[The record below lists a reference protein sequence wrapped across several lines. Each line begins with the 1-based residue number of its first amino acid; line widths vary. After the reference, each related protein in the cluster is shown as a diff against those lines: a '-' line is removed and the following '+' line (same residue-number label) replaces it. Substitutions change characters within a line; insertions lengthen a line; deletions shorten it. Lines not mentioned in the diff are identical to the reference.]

1 MRVITI
7 LLTFLF
13 IACGTSR
20 DGDFT
25 LFSVEEDLALGK
37 ELSQSINSDPVNYP
51 LIERSESPGAYAQL
65 DRILKHILS
74 SQHILHR
81 DELAWQL
88 HIINNDTIQNAFCTP
103 GGFIYVYTGLMKFVE
118 SEDELAGIIAHE
130 VAHGDLRHSTDQLTK
145 QYGIQVLIALLTDSD
160 SRLLADIGAS
170 LVQLSYSR
178 SDESEADRYAV
189 RYLKDTPYSPTAFAD
204 FFQRMLQKDGNMGVF
219 QFLSTHPDPGNRVE
233 KIKEEA
239 MAN

>member
-1 MRVITI
+1 MRLITV

>member
-1 MRVITI
+1 MRLITV

-103 GGFIYVYTGLMKFVE
+103 GGFIYVYTGLIKFVE

-160 SRLLADIGAS
+160 SRLLADIGAN

-239 MAN
+239 NAN

>member
-1 MRVITI
+1 MRLITV

-160 SRLLADIGAS
+160 SRLLADIGAN

>member
-1 MRVITI
+1 MRLITV

-51 LIERSESPGAYAQL
+51 LIERSESPGSYAQL

-160 SRLLADIGAS
+160 SRLLADIGAN

-204 FFQRMLQKDGNMGVF
+204 FFQRMLQKDGNMGLF

-239 MAN
+239 NAN

>member
-1 MRVITI
+1 MRLITV

-103 GGFIYVYTGLMKFVE
+103 GGFIYVYTGLIKFVE

-204 FFQRMLQKDGNMGVF
+204 FFQRMLQKDGNMGLF

-239 MAN
+239 NAN

>member
-1 MRVITI
+1 MRTITV
-7 LLTFLF
+7 LLTFFF
-13 IACGTSR
+13 IACGTSK

-37 ELSQSINSDPVNYP
+37 EISQSISSDPVNYP
-51 LIERSESPGAYAQL
+51 ILDRTESPSSYALL

-74 SQHILHR
+74 SSNILHR
-81 DELAWQL
+81 DEMAWKL
-88 HIINNDTIQNAFCTP
+88 HVIDNDSIKNAFCTP

-160 SRLLADIGAS
+160 TRLLADIGAS
-170 LVQLSYSR
+170 LVQLTYSR

-189 RYLKDTPYSPTAFAD
+189 RYLKDTPYNPTAFAD
-204 FFQRMLQKDGNMGVF
+204 FFQRMLEQDGDTNMF

-239 MAN
+239 QLN

>member
-1 MRVITI
+1 MRLITV
-7 LLTFLF
+7 LLTFFF

>member
-1 MRVITI
+1 MRLITV

-51 LIERSESPGAYAQL
+51 LIERSESPGSYAQL

-103 GGFIYVYTGLMKFVE
+103 GGFIYVYTGLIKFVE

-160 SRLLADIGAS
+160 SRLLADIGAN

>member
-1 MRVITI
+1 MRTITV
-7 LLTFLF
+7 LLTFFF
-13 IACGTSR
+13 IACGTSK

-37 ELSQSINSDPVNYP
+37 EISQSISSDPVNYP
-51 LIERSESPGAYAQL
+51 ILDRTESPSSYALL

-74 SQHILHR
+74 SSNILHR
-81 DELAWQL
+81 DEMAWEL
-88 HIINNDTIQNAFCTP
+88 HVIDNDSIKNAFCTP

-160 SRLLADIGAS
+160 TRLLADIGAS
-170 LVQLSYSR
+170 LVQLTYSR

-189 RYLKDTPYSPTAFAD
+189 RYLKDTPYNPTAFAD
-204 FFQRMLQKDGNMGVF
+204 FFQRMLEQDGDTNMF

-239 MAN
+239 QLN

>member
-1 MRVITI
+1 MRLITV

-13 IACGTSR
+13 VACGTSK

-37 ELSQSINSDPVNYP
+37 ELSLTIQSDPTNYP
-51 LIERSESPGAYAQL
+51 LVDKSKSTSSYALL
-65 DRILKHILS
+65 DRILNHILS
-74 SQHILHR
+74 SDNILHR
-81 DELAWQL
+81 DEMAWEL
-88 HIINNDTIQNAFCTP
+88 HIIENDSIQNAFCTP
-103 GGFIYVYTGLMKFVE
+103 GGFIYVYTGLLNFVE

-160 SRLLADIGAS
+160 TRLLADIGAS

-178 SDESEADRYAV
+178 SDETEADRYAV
-189 RYLKDTPYSPTAFAD
+189 RYLKDTPYNPTAFAD
-204 FFQRMLQKDGNMGVF
+204 FFQRMLEKEGDTGMF

-239 MAN
+239 NAN

>member
-1 MRVITI
+1 MRLITV

-51 LIERSESPGAYAQL
+51 LIERSESPGSYAQL

-204 FFQRMLQKDGNMGVF
+204 FFQRMLQKDGNMGLF

>member
-1 MRVITI
+1 MRLITV

-51 LIERSESPGAYAQL
+51 LIERSESPGSYAQL

-88 HIINNDTIQNAFCTP
+88 HIINNDTIQTAFCTP
-103 GGFIYVYTGLMKFVE
+103 GGFIYVYTGLIKFVE

-160 SRLLADIGAS
+160 SRLLADIGAN

>member
-1 MRVITI
+1 MRLITV

-51 LIERSESPGAYAQL
+51 LIERSESPGSYAQL

-160 SRLLADIGAS
+160 SRLLADIGAN

>member
-1 MRVITI
+1 MRLITV

-51 LIERSESPGAYAQL
+51 LIERSESPGSYAQL

>member
-1 MRVITI
+1 MRLITV

-51 LIERSESPGAYAQL
+51 LIERSESPGSYAQL

-204 FFQRMLQKDGNMGVF
+204 FFQRMLQKDGNMGLF

-239 MAN
+239 NAN